1 MNAIDTKTRAP
12 LLQFFGAQLAGGIV
26 AMALAV
32 FLPELWD
39 TPLQIAA
46 LQAVAATGVAAL
58 LRAQRWWLLINL
70 VFIPLV
76 VIARGLSVPPWI
88 WLAGFVTLLLIFW
101 RTDRSRVPL
110 YLTNTTAGAA
120 IAKVL
125 PATPCNVIDL
135 GCGDGGLLLRL
146 ARQRPDCRFTGF
158 EHAPLTWAWAWL
170 RCRQCSNVRIRYGD
184 FWPHSLSGFDV
195 VYAFLSPAPMPEL
208 WAKAQAEMAD
218 DARLI
223 SNSFEIPGVAA
234 EQVIEVA
241 DRRATRLYCYKPRH

>member
-1 MNAIDTKTRAP
+1 MTTPPQDRPP
-12 LLQFFGAQLAGGIV
+12 LTQAVTAQGLGVLPAVGLALLFPDLLAQPL
-26 AMALAV
+26 AMAISQGLC
-32 FLPELWD
+32 
-39 TPLQIAA
+39 AA
-46 LQAVAATGVAAL
+46 LISHLRRGPIWWLPIHLGFVPLAL
-58 LRAQRWWLLINL
+58 LTLRL
-70 VFIPLV
+70 
-76 VIARGLSVPPWI
+76 GLPAWI
-88 WLAGFVTLLLIFW
+88 WLAGFVLLLLIFW

-120 IAKVL
+120 IAGAL

-208 WAKAQAEMAD
+208 WAKAQTEMAD

-223 SNSFEIPGVAA
+223 SNSFEITGVAA
-234 EQVIEVA
+234 DQIIDVA